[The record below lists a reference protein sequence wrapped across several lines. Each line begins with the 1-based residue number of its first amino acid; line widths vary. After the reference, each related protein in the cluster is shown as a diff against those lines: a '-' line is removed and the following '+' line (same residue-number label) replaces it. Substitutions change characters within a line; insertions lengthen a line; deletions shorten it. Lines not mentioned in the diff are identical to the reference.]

1 MPVGLQGRE
10 GQIRPDPYARK
21 ILKGRASTVF
31 PVPCRKAVYGET
43 KEERQQ
49 ANMEVLHKKLTRQTD
64 AILPKMREVDEF
76 LHGHPQYKDGR

>member
-1 MPVGLQGRE
+1 M
-10 GQIRPDPYARK
+10 
-21 ILKGRASTVF
+21 
-31 PVPCRKAVYGET
+31 YGET